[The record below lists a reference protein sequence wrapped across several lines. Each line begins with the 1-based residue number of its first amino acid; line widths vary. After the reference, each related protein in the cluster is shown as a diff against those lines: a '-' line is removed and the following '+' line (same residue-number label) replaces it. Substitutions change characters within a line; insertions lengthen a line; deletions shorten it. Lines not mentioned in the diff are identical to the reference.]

1 MKKIILIAAMVLGFA
16 VAADAQGWRA
26 GARVG
31 SGFQAQGEYCYNG
44 SNYIEGR
51 FGMGWASLAGEG
63 LAAEFTALH
72 NWNVCTMDWTP
83 SAGQWFFDAGVGV
96 TVGGRESLA
105 NVGVAGCAKL
115 GIEFN
120 DAPVR
125 LSLDFTPA
133 FGPLIVYAPGYGS
146 YARFNEYN
154 IANLGISAVF
164 CF

>member
-16 VAADAQGWRA
+16 VAADAQGWRV

-31 SGFQAQGEYCYNG
+31 SGFQAQAEYSYNG

-51 FGMGWASLAGEG
+51 FGMAWNMSGVLTAD
-63 LAAEFTALH
+63 FTALH

-96 TVGGRESLA
+96 SAGGRESFA
-105 NVGVAGCAKL
+105 FVGVTGCAKL

-120 DAPVR
+120 SAPVR
-125 LSLDFTPA
+125 LSLDFSPS
-133 FGPLIVYAPGYGS
+133 FGPEIGYVPGWGS
-146 YARFNEYN
+146 MIGFSGYSV
-154 IANLGISAVF
+154 ANLGISAVF

>member
-1 MKKIILIAAMVLGFA
+1 MKKILLMAAMMLGLA
-16 VAADAQGWRA
+16 VAADAQGWRL

-31 SGFQAQGEYCYNG
+31 SGFQAQAEYSYNG
-44 SNYIEGR
+44 SNYIEAR
-51 FGMGWASLAGEG
+51 FGMGWASLAGN
-63 LAAEFTALH
+63 LSADFTALH

-96 TVGGRESLA
+96 TVGGRENIA
-105 NVGVAGCAKL
+105 NVGLAGCAKL

-133 FGPLIVYAPGYGS
+133 FGPAILYVPGWGS
-146 YARFNEYN
+146 DVAFNEYN